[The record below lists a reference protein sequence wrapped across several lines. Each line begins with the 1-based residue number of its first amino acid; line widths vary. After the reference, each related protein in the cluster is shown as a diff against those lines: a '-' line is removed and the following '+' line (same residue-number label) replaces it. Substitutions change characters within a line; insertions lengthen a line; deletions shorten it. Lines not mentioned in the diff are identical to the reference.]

1 MDLKIKTIA
10 ILLVLVFLAS
20 TIPAVSADDVD
31 YSLTSGIVD
40 LFVEENG
47 LLHVKETINY
57 HFDSSANGVYKDI
70 PLKDNQQ
77 IKNLKVSV
85 EGAYCDYTIINE
97 EGKERIKVYLY
108 SDEAKTH
115 KITSNSDIKVHYEY
129 DFTNVVKIY
138 TDTGELHYKLWGEEW
153 ETKVYH
159 VKATIHYPNK
169 KGIEYWINPYNQ
181 VSKDFWTN
189 NTLNVKSGVIGSGEY
204 LELRSTIPLNEF
216 KNPIYAQHINSPGLA
231 EIKKIQEDYENAN
244 EFANTGFLVVDILA
258 ILSITIPVIIYFR
271 EGREPKI
278 VYNGI
283 YEREPPTKDSPAF
296 VNAMQGGFGKTIG
309 EPNTH
314 GFQATIM
321 DLINRKIISIS
332 KEESNKLKNSA
343 IMEIRYDKLGELKP
357 FENEVLN
364 ILKPFELNG
373 KINLD
378 HMESSLK
385 GSQIAK
391 NFSTEIEYWE
401 KSFKSTYLPK
411 SKLKKYFIE
420 SGANHIKY
428 YGIIIIILAI
438 ILGYFS
444 INSIVDNA
452 FKSLIVAIFMGIIG
466 IVCLNIPSTVGGRW
480 TDEGAEYNTK
490 WKNFKKYLKDY
501 SLIKEHPP
509 ESIAIWNE
517 YLVYATALGVADEVY
532 KAMKMIEYNGN
543 DYFHSNDLFLFYYFG
558 GHHALHHAINTG
570 ISTASSNNSIGGIG
584 GGSGGG
590 GGGAF

>member
-1 MDLKIKTIA
+1 M
-10 ILLVLVFLAS
+10 
-20 TIPAVSADDVD
+20 
-31 YSLTSGIVD
+31 
-40 LFVEENG
+40 
-47 LLHVKETINY
+47 
-57 HFDSSANGVYKDI
+57 
-70 PLKDNQQ
+70 
-77 IKNLKVSV
+77 
-85 EGAYCDYTIINE
+85 
-97 EGKERIKVYLY
+97 
-108 SDEAKTH
+108 
-115 KITSNSDIKVHYEY
+115 
-129 DFTNVVKIY
+129 
-138 TDTGELHYKLWGEEW
+138 
-153 ETKVYH
+153 
-159 VKATIHYPNK
+159 
-169 KGIEYWINPYNQ
+169 
-181 VSKDFWTN
+181 
-189 NTLNVKSGVIGSGEY
+189 
-204 LELRSTIPLNEF
+204 
-216 KNPIYAQHINSPGLA
+216 
-231 EIKKIQEDYENAN
+231 
-244 EFANTGFLVVDILA
+244 
-258 ILSITIPVIIYFR
+258 IIYFR

-452 FKSLIVAIFMGIIG
+452 FKSLIVAIFMGIVG